1 MLLVTYSRKECQ
13 KTEVDQGPSVSNCI
27 NPSLKSSIPLQSQFC
42 EQIAPSSPNKNTSTM
57 YTFALRDGDHRVLFS
72 ITKKIPRKKPKHSVP
87 HTLRQSE
94 YSKLASVF
102 WSPGEVREAFK
113 VCSSG
118 RNYYPKGTH
127 WEERWKY
134 NYCSNWPRIT
144 TNIYSEFSGQIIA
157 GSKCLVKS
165 SFSFVG
171 FYRICGGEMFF
182 FMIYILWILGIKV

>member
-1 MLLVTYSRKECQ
+1 MSLNTQDCTLFTGIPVLAKQVWNCRLMMLLVTYSRKECQ

-94 YSKLASVF
+94 FSKLASVF

-118 RNYYPKGTH
+118 RNYYPKGSH

-134 NYCSNWPRIT
+134 IFTRM
-144 TNIYSEFSGQIIA
+144 GALLQ
-157 GSKCLVKS
+157 
-165 SFSFVG
+165 
-171 FYRICGGEMFF
+171 
-182 FMIYILWILGIKV
+182 